1 MPEINGDQNELS
13 NKSIYNR
20 FVNSNIKILRQE
32 MNHYDL
38 FATILDLINYPYEG
52 KIGLG
57 YSVLR
62 NYPKVDYVNYKETLI
77 NNIEKKSKFYY
88 EFWK

>member
-1 MPEINGDQNELS
+1 
-13 NKSIYNR
+13 
-20 FVNSNIKILRQE
+20 

-38 FATILDLINYPYEG
+38 YSTILDLINYPYTN
-52 KIGLG
+52 KVGLG

-62 NYPKVDYVNYKETLI
+62 EHPNLNYESYRELMI
-77 NNIEKKSKFYY
+77 EEIEKKSNFYY

>member
-1 MPEINGDQNELS
+1 MPKINNIDTSSEEF
-13 NKSIYNR
+13 IYNR
-20 FVNSNIKILRQE
+20 FINTNIKILRDK

-38 FATILDLINYPYEG
+38 YSTILDLINYPYTN
-52 KIGLG
+52 KVGLG

-62 NYPKVDYVNYKETLI
+62 EHPNLNYESYRELMI
-77 NNIEKKSKFYY
+77 EEIEKKSNFYY